1 MTSQIPN
8 CPQPESPLRERAYTA
23 AQLAEMDAA
32 DHDSMQHI
40 ARMRAATDDLMQ
52 HASPNPYPL
61 PVGHWRDQPA
71 SARVGTAQTP
81 ADGNT

>member
-1 MTSQIPN
+1 MTVQITN
-8 CPQPESPLRERAYTA
+8 CPQPDSPWRERAYTTD
-23 AQLAEMDAA
+23 QLAAMNN
-32 DHDSMQHI
+32 
-40 ARMRAATDDLMQ
+40 
-52 HASPNPYPL
+52 ASPNQHPL